1 MAASTAAG
9 VESESLR
16 AAFVDVTRA
25 MAQFV
30 RRSLDNPRPY
40 MKEADDGST
49 ALEVDLQDDLIEF
62 LTYAYPLDGI
72 TGYEPQKVAGG
83 RADIM
88 LVVFNEVLYIECKRE
103 HVDAAPDVL
112 ASAYAAQGGAYSA
125 AQHRL
130 GIVAVLDLTAVQ
142 SASPPLFRDC
152 LWIHAQTVA
161 DGGRVLLF
169 VKVPGRRVTPSAL
182 SR

>member
-1 MAASTAAG
+1 
-9 VESESLR
+9 
-16 AAFVDVTRA
+16 
-25 MAQFV
+25 
-30 RRSLDNPRPY
+30 
-40 MKEADDGST
+40 
-49 ALEVDLQDDLIEF
+49 
-62 LTYAYPLDGI
+62 
-72 TGYEPQKVAGG
+72 
-83 RADIM
+83 M
-88 LVVFNEVLYIECKRE
+88 LVVFNEVLYVECKRE

-112 ASAYAAQGGAYSA
+112 ASAQGGAYSA

-152 LWIHAQTVA
+152 LWIHEQTVA

>member
-1 MAASTAAG
+1 

-62 LTYAYPLDGI
+62 LTYAYPLDGV

-88 LVVFNEVLYIECKRE
+88 LVVFNEVLYVECKRE

-152 LWIHAQTVA
+152 LWIHEQTVA